1 MEYKIGGFPM
11 KRHIAIILSALLL
24 SAMTGCGQ
32 SGKPVPSA
40 STAAGMQQST
50 GCGQSDSLVPLEELP
65 EDYSLEQ
72 AKKDGCITHED
83 GDITQGIERFEEFYD
98 TTKSGKADKVRT
110 ADYYSPD
117 DPSGYDPES
126 YDALKAGYPCL
137 YVHDLSFDGEQY
149 TIRWYEDGEEIV
161 RNYSCLM
168 KYEGPAE
175 SSNAVYK
182 SYTRYVLTNDDE
194 VTWQEL
200 VQGMTSSQL
209 GDYIEHMSV
218 CTDYVYASD
227 AP

>member
-1 MEYKIGGFPM
+1 MRKHTSLF
-11 KRHIAIILSALLL
+11 LSVLFL

-32 SGKPVPSA
+32 SDSPVPSA
-40 STAAGMQQST
+40 STAASMPQMT
-50 GCGQSDSLVPLEELP
+50 GCGQSDRLVPLEELP

-72 AKKDGCITHED
+72 AKEDGCITHED
-83 GDITQGIERFEEFYD
+83 GDVTQGKERFEEFYG
-98 TTKSGKADKVRT
+98 TTNSGKADRVRI

-117 DPSGYDPES
+117 DPSGCDPES
-126 YDALKAGYPCL
+126 YDALKAGYPRL
-137 YVHDLSFDGEQY
+137 YVQDLSFDGEQY

-168 KYEGPAE
+168 KYEGPADGPY
-175 SSNAVYK
+175 ATYK

-194 VTWQEL
+194 VTWQDL
-200 VQGMTSSQL
+200 VRGMVSSQL

-218 CTDYVYASD
+218 CTDYIYASD

>member
-1 MEYKIGGFPM
+1 MR
-11 KRHIAIILSALLL
+11 RHIALILSVLLL

-32 SGKPVPSA
+32 SGSPTPSA
-40 STAAGMQQST
+40 SAAASMPGMT
-50 GCGQSDSLVPLEELP
+50 GGEQSDSMVSLEELP

-83 GDITQGIERFEEFYD
+83 GDITQGKERFEEFYD
-98 TTKSGKADKVRT
+98 TTKSGKADKVRI

-126 YDALKAGYPCL
+126 YEALKAGYPRL
-137 YVHDLSFDGEQY
+137 YVQDLSFDGEQY

-175 SSNAVYK
+175 SPDAVYK

-194 VTWQEL
+194 VTWDEL
-200 VQGMTSSQL
+200 VQGMVSSQL

-218 CTDYVYASD
+218 CTDYIYE
-227 AP
+227 

>member
-83 GDITQGIERFEEFYD
+83 GDIT
-98 TTKSGKADKVRT
+98 
-110 ADYYSPD
+110 
-117 DPSGYDPES
+117 
-126 YDALKAGYPCL
+126 
-137 YVHDLSFDGEQY
+137 
-149 TIRWYEDGEEIV
+149 
-161 RNYSCLM
+161 
-168 KYEGPAE
+168 
-175 SSNAVYK
+175 
-182 SYTRYVLTNDDE
+182 
-194 VTWQEL
+194 
-200 VQGMTSSQL
+200 
-209 GDYIEHMSV
+209 
-218 CTDYVYASD
+218 
-227 AP
+227 

>member
-1 MEYKIGGFPM
+1 MKYKTGGFPM
-11 KRHIAIILSALLL
+11 RKNIALILSVLLL
-24 SAMTGCGQ
+24 SAI
-32 SGKPVPSA
+32 
-40 STAAGMQQST
+40 T
-50 GCGQSDSLVPLEELP
+50 GCGQSDSPIPAASAPAGMQQMTGCEQSDSMVSLEELP

-83 GDITQGIERFEEFYD
+83 GDITQGKERFEEFYD
-98 TTKSGKADKVRT
+98 TTKSGKADKVRI

-126 YDALKAGYPCL
+126 YEALKAGYPRL
-137 YVHDLSFDGEQY
+137 YVQDLSFDGEQY

-175 SSNAVYK
+175 SPDAVYK

-194 VTWQEL
+194 VTWDEL
-200 VQGMTSSQL
+200 VQGMVSSQL

-218 CTDYVYASD
+218 CTDYIYE
-227 AP
+227 